1 MNETYEF
8 FMPMKKVPTATH
20 QQKNTKVVRGKNPKD
35 DKVVYFN
42 PPNVVDAIRL
52 FNTSL
57 LPHIPDKMI
66 EGEAVRLTTYW
77 LFPTKVKKNVGKL
90 KITRPDT
97 DNSIKLLKDE
107 MSKLKFWKDDALVA
121 IDQIHKYW
129 AEPGKSGIFVRIE
142 VIEQ

>member
-1 MNETYEF
+1 
-8 FMPMKKVPTATH
+8 MPMKKVPTATH
-20 QQKNTKVVRGKNPKD
+20 QQKNTKVVRGANPKL

-129 AEPGKSGIFVRIE
+129 ADEDKSGIFVRIE

>member
-1 MNETYEF
+1 MNETFEF

-20 QQKNTKVVRGKNPKD
+20 QQKSTKVVRGKNPKN

-52 FNTSL
+52 FNKSL
-57 LPHIPDKMI
+57 LPHVPEKMI
-66 EGEAVRLTTYW
+66 EAKAIRLTTYW
-77 LFPTKVKKNVGKL
+77 LYGTKQKKNFGKL

-129 AEPGKSGIFVRIE
+129 ADEDKSGIFVRIE